1 MSGPGGATPSG
12 KSGSGD
18 ARSRRWRGH
27 REARRAA
34 LVEAAVVAIRR
45 HGPDV
50 GMEHIAAEAGVTKPI
65 LYRHF
70 ADKADL
76 WVAVGQRM
84 AEELLARIGP
94 ALEDVSEHRERVAAV
109 IDAYLA
115 TIEAE
120 PQLYQFVMRRAGAG
134 RPVGRDPVADH
145 RELIASA
152 LARVIGDRARALG
165 LDAGGAE
172 PFGHGLVG
180 LVESVGDWWLRNRQ
194 PVSREGLTEYLT
206 ALIWSGLSGLIAAAD
221 LPIGAAPPAGGWHD
235 IRGASGAARPTR
247 T

>member
-1 MSGPGGATPSG
+1 MSDSGGSG
-12 KSGSGD
+12 KRGSGD
-18 ARSRRWRGH
+18 ARSRRWRAH
-27 REARRAA
+27 REARRAE
-34 LVEAAVVAIRR
+34 LVDAAIEAIRR

-84 AEELLARIGP
+84 AEELLERIGP
-94 ALEDVSEHRERVAAV
+94 ALRSVSENRERVAAV

-115 TIEAE
+115 TIESE
-120 PQLYQFVMRRAGAG
+120 PQVYQFVMRRSGAD
-134 RPVGRDPVADH
+134 RPVSRDPVADH

-152 LARVIGDRARALG
+152 LARMIGDRARALG

-172 PFGHGLVG
+172 PFGYGLVG
-180 LVESVGDWWLRNRQ
+180 LVEATGDWWLRNRQ

-206 ALIWSGLSGLIAAAD
+206 ALIWSGLSGLTAAAD
-221 LPIGAAPPAGGWHD
+221 LPIGLPSPPGD
-235 IRGASGAARPTR
+235 RSTP
-247 T
+247 